1 MHYFTNILFQVLII
15 VILHFICRE
24 VLNGFLELH
33 GALSSA
39 VVVVFLM
46 LRLQVIIKNKMNI
59 QPLVAEG

>member
-33 GALSSA
+33 QALSSA

-46 LRLQVIIKNKMNI
+46 LKLQVIIKNKMSI
-59 QPLVAEG
+59 QPQVAEG